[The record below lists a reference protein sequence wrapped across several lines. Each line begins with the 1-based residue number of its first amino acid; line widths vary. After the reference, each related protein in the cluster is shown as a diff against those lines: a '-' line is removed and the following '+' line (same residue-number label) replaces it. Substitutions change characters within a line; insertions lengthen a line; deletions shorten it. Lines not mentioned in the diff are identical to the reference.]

1 MLQTPLDVGKMA
13 RPESTL
19 RTKILIVEKHAAV
32 RRALRKR
39 LSATPDLDVLAAVQD
54 PAAALP
60 YLNRSSDCLAAP
72 DVILLG
78 LQSGSD
84 EELFATL
91 SVVRQMAHCPTA
103 IIVLVPYADEVERLL
118 MLQAGASSYLLKY
131 IDSYRLIQEIQTVAQ
146 RGPNAVAAS

>member
-1 MLQTPLDVGKMA
+1 MA
-13 RPESTL
+13 
-19 RTKILIVEKHAAV
+19 A
-32 RRALRKR
+32 
-39 LSATPDLDVLAAVQD
+39 Q
-54 PAAALP
+54 
-60 YLNRSSDCLAAP
+60 

-118 MLQAGASSYLLKY
+118 LLQAGASSYLLKY

>member
-13 RPESTL
+13 RPESAP

-72 DVILLG
+72 DAVSYTHLDVYKR
-78 LQSGSD
+78 QRRRASGRS
-84 EELFATL
+84 TTTT
-91 SVVRQMAHCPTA
+91 R
-103 IIVLVPYADEVERLL
+103 
-118 MLQAGASSYLLKY
+118 
-131 IDSYRLIQEIQTVAQ
+131 
-146 RGPNAVAAS
+146 

>member
-13 RPESTL
+13 RPESAP

-103 IIVLVPYADEVERLL
+103 IIVLVPYADEVDVYKRQPE
-118 MLQAGASSYLLKY
+118 
-131 IDSYRLIQEIQTVAQ
+131 AQ
-146 RGPNAVAAS
+146 RPRCWCRRGPSTGPVSYTHLDVYKRQNLY

>member
-13 RPESTL
+13 RPESAP

-60 YLNRSSDCLAAP
+60 YLSDGNCVAAP

-84 EELFATL
+84 EELSATL
-91 SVVRQMAHCPTA
+91 GVVRQMARCPTA
-103 IIVLVPYADEVERLL
+103 VIILAPYADEVERLL
-118 MLQAGASSYLLKY
+118 LQQAGASSYLLKY
-131 IDSYRLIQEIQTVAQ
+131 IDSYRLIQEIHTVAQ
-146 RGPNAVAAS
+146 HGPSAVVSN